1 MWINQVATLH
11 VGSQVYFIST
21 KKFSFHSTI
30 EEKYCIKGQKEFK
43 KEQKGNNFFLKKKP
57 CLINKM
63 DSGSQENN
71 QLFMAIRLDS
81 FTNGFDKHNG
91 YHSLASTCLQHCYSV
106 PLLCNFKHL
115 QLVPTQPKKIH
126 IHIHTLLKSRNTQI
140 DHHHQDSKT
149 RKRKK
154 QKQTLWASCT

>member
-1 MWINQVATLH
+1 
-11 VGSQVYFIST
+11 
-21 KKFSFHSTI
+21 
-30 EEKYCIKGQKEFK
+30 
-43 KEQKGNNFFLKKKP
+43 
-57 CLINKM
+57 M
-63 DSGSQENN
+63 DNGSQENN

-91 YHSLASTCLQHCYSV
+91 YHSLPSTCLQHCYGV

-126 IHIHTLLKSRNTQI
+126 KQIHTLLKSRNTQI

-149 RKRKK
+149 RKRKM
-154 QKQTLWASCT
+154 QKQTRWASCTWDLNKRVIVEHHLHDQIHSYHWSSA

>member
-1 MWINQVATLH
+1 
-11 VGSQVYFIST
+11 
-21 KKFSFHSTI
+21 
-30 EEKYCIKGQKEFK
+30 
-43 KEQKGNNFFLKKKP
+43 
-57 CLINKM
+57 M

-81 FTNGFDKHNG
+81 FTNGFDKQNG
-91 YHSLASTCLQHCYSV
+91 YHSLASTCLQHCYGV

-126 IHIHTLLKSRNTQI
+126 IHIHTLLKSQNTQI
-140 DHHHQDSKT
+140 DHHHHQDSKT

-154 QKQTLWASCT
+154 KKAETNPLGFMQLGLEEEGDS